1 MYSSFLV
8 LLVAVFIGRFIQI
21 TAFKNLSDK
30 DKVKVLSENIMQ
42 LSQMS
47 LVIIMGMVFVFYILL
62 NQYPQQYKPISIIF
76 SCSIL
81 VLRIITY
88 TIERKNMI
96 ANNVSQDYI
105 NKYFVSWLIITI
117 GIIAFVMLSISQFIV
132 KA

>member
-8 LLVAVFIGRFIQI
+8 LLVAVFIGRFVQI
-21 TAFKNLSDK
+21 TAFRNLSDK

-62 NQYPQQYKPISIIF
+62 NQYPHQYKPISIIF
-76 SCSIL
+76 SGAIL
-81 VLRIITY
+81 LLRIITY
-88 TIERKNMI
+88 AIERKNMM
-96 ANNVSQDYI
+96 ANNVPQDYI

-117 GIIAFVMLSISQFIV
+117 GIIAFVLLSLKQFIV
-132 KA
+132 KT

>member
-47 LVIIMGMVFVFYILL
+47 LIIIMGMVFVFYILL
-62 NQYPQQYKPISIIF
+62 NQYPQQYKPVSIIF
-76 SCSIL
+76 SGSIL
-81 VLRIITY
+81 LLRVITY
-88 TIERKNMI
+88 TIERKNMT
-96 ANNVSQDYI
+96 ANNVPQDYI
-105 NKYFVSWLIITI
+105 NKYFVSWLIITF
-117 GIIAFVMLSISQFIV
+117 GIIAFVLLSINQFIV

>member
-21 TAFKNLSDK
+21 SAFKNLSDK

-76 SCSIL
+76 SGAIL
-81 VLRIITY
+81 LLRIITY

-96 ANNVSQDYI
+96 TNDVPQDYI

-117 GIIAFVMLSISQFIV
+117 GIIAFVLLSINKFIV
-132 KA
+132 

>member
-21 TAFKNLSDK
+21 TAFRNLSDK
-30 DKVKVLSENIMQ
+30 DKVKVMSENIMQ

-62 NQYPQQYKPISIIF
+62 NQYPFQYKPISIIF
-76 SCSIL
+76 SGAIL
-81 VLRIITY
+81 TLRIITY

-96 ANNVSQDYI
+96 TNDVPQEYI

>member
-1 MYSSFLV
+1 MNSSFLV

-42 LSQMS
+42 LSQLS

-76 SCSIL
+76 SGAIL
-81 VLRIITY
+81 LLRVITY
-88 TIERKNMI
+88 TIERKNMMT
-96 ANNVSQDYI
+96 NDVPQDYI
-105 NKYFVSWLIITI
+105 NKYFVSWLIITL
-117 GIIAFVMLSISQFIV
+117 GIIAFVMLSIKQFILNG
-132 KA
+132 